1 MALSSDL
8 IAPAVDVHV
17 GEEQQSAVSWDAV
30 LAGAVATIAML
41 FVLLSLC
48 AGFGLK
54 VAPRWPAGVSANDFT
69 PALGAIFIAAQVVA
83 SMLGGYVA
91 GRLRTKWLNV
101 HDHEVHFRDTAHG
114 LLAWAASVV
123 GLLVL
128 GALAAPAATPPIAGE
143 LSPAEV
149 LRAAHIG
156 AQLSLFLGIG
166 ALTSAFAASVAAAI
180 GGLRRDDMHRL
191 HRTRA

>member
-1 MALSSDL
+1 MALSPDL
-8 IAPAVDVHV
+8 VAVDI
-17 GEEQQSAVSWDAV
+17 GEENQSAVSWDAV

-41 FVLLSLC
+41 FVLLSLG

-54 VAPRWPAGVSANDFT
+54 MSPRWPAGLTASDFN
-69 PALGAIFIAAQVVA
+69 PVLGAVFVACQVVA

-91 GRLRTKWLNV
+91 GRMRTKWLNV
-101 HDHEVHFRDTAHG
+101 HDHEVHFRDTVHG

-128 GALAAPAATPPIAGE
+128 GALAAPAATPPVGD
-143 LSPAEV
+143 LTPAEV
-149 LRAAHIG
+149 VRAGQIG

-191 HRTRA
+191 HRARP

>member
-1 MALSSDL
+1 MALTPDL
-8 IAPAVDVHV
+8 IAPDV
-17 GEEQQSAVSWDAV
+17 GEEQSSAVSWDAV

-41 FVLLSLC
+41 FVLLSLG

-54 VAPRWPAGVSANDFT
+54 MTPRWPAGVSERDFT
-69 PALGAIFIAAQVVA
+69 PVLGAVFIACQVVA
-83 SMLGGYVA
+83 SMLGGYIA

-123 GLLVL
+123 GLLAL
-128 GALAAPAATPPIAGE
+128 GALAAPASPPPVGE

-156 AQLSLFLGIG
+156 AQLSLFLGVG

-191 HRTRA
+191 HRARP

>member
-1 MALSSDL
+1 MALSTDL
-8 IAPAVDVHV
+8 AALDV
-17 GEEQQSAVSWDAV
+17 GEEHQSAVSWSAV
-30 LAGAVATIAML
+30 SAGAVATIAML
-41 FVLLSLC
+41 FVLLSLG

-54 VAPRWPAGVSANDFT
+54 MAPRWPLGISASDFT
-69 PALGAIFIAAQVVA
+69 PLLGAVFIACQVLA

-128 GALAAPAATPPIAGE
+128 GALAAPTSPAPVAGE
-143 LSPAEV
+143 LSAAEV
-149 LRAAHIG
+149 LRATQIG

-166 ALTSAFAASVAAAI
+166 ALTSAFAASVAATI

-191 HRTRA
+191 HRTRS

>member
-1 MALSSDL
+1 MALSPD
-8 IAPAVDVHV
+8 IVAVDI
-17 GEEQQSAVSWDAV
+17 GEENQSAVSWDAV
-30 LAGAVATIAML
+30 LAGAVATIALL
-41 FVLLSLC
+41 FVLLSLG

-54 VAPRWPAGVSANDFT
+54 MSPRWPTGLTASDFT
-69 PALGAIFIAAQVVA
+69 PMLGAAFVACQVVA

-91 GRLRTKWLNV
+91 GRMRTKWLNV

-128 GALAAPAATPPIAGE
+128 GALAAPAAPAPVGE

-149 LRAAHIG
+149 IRAAQIG

-180 GGLRRDDMHRL
+180 GGMRRDDMHRL
-191 HRTRA
+191 HRTKA

>member
-1 MALSSDL
+1 MALSPDL
-8 IAPAVDVHV
+8 IAPDV
-17 GEEQQSAVSWDAV
+17 GEEHQSAVSWDAV

-54 VAPRWPAGVSANDFT
+54 MTPRWPAGVAAHDFT
-69 PALGAIFIAAQVVA
+69 PVLGAAFVACQVVA

-128 GALAAPAATPPIAGE
+128 SALAAPVAPTPIAGE
-143 LSPAEV
+143 PSAAEA
-149 LRAAHIG
+149 LRATQIAG
-156 AQLSLFLGIG
+156 QLSLFLGIG
-166 ALTSAFAASVAAAI
+166 ALASAFSASVAAAI

-191 HRTRA
+191 HRTR